1 MNNDTKKEVEQL
13 DTLTIEVVGPN
24 GGRID
29 EINNF
34 PADVLDS
41 LLTIGNLSTKV
52 KVRFAMPSYIWRNR
66 SMALNAL
73 GSSGGVLV
81 ALVVSMD
88 TM

>member
-1 MNNDTKKEVEQL
+1 MEVEQL

-41 LLTIGNLSTKV
+41 LLIIGKFEHKGLKWEIRDAFMHLEESEHGFERAWV
-52 KVRFAMPSYIWRNR
+52 
-66 SMALNAL
+66 
-73 GSSGGVLV
+73 VLE
-81 ALVVSMD
+81 VS
-88 TM
+88 

>member
-1 MNNDTKKEVEQL
+1 M

-41 LLTIGNLSTKV
+41 LLTIGKFEHKGLKLEIRDAFMRLEESEHGFERAWV
-52 KVRFAMPSYIWRNR
+52 
-66 SMALNAL
+66 
-73 GSSGGVLV
+73 VLE
-81 ALVVSMD
+81 VS
-88 TM
+88 